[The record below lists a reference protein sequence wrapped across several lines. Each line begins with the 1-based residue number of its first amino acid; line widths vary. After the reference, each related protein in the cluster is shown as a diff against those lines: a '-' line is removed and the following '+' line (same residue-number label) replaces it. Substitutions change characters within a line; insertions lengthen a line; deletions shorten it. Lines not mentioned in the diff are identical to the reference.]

1 MAGSLFSVAAEAP
14 LLIPST
20 PTAQRTVIKKA
31 CMVLIPVSAEM
42 KPEPQPCPP
51 QRTPWYVGKR

>member
-1 MAGSLFSVAAEAP
+1 VAAEAP